1 MGIILKNI
9 KKQYKENILYE
20 NLNMEIKSGE
30 VFALIGPNG
39 VGKTTLMRMILGW
52 ENDYQGEIL
61 MNEGD
66 TIGYS
71 PEIPDF
77 PKILTGREVLEFFME
92 VRGMDRNSIKEM
104 SLKLLE
110 TVGLEDSKTKVKN
123 YSKGMKQRLAVAQ
136 SLIGDP
142 DILLLDEPS
151 AGLDFFGQVQMQ
163 ELISN
168 LKSNDKT
175 ILLNSHLLYD
185 VEKFCDRGIII
196 MENGVYRDFQKSDFE
211 KTSLGDMFLEL
222 AKEDRNESF
231 NKIAS

>member
-185 VEKFCDRGIII
+185 VEKVCDRGIII